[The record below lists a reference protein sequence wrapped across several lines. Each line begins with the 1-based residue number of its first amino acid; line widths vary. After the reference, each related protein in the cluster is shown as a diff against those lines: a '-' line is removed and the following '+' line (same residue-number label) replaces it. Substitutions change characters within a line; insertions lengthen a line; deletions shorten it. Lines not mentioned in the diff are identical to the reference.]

1 VDLSTTMDNTP
12 GGDIAPIPQESEEN
26 VSGPD
31 TELANIFG
39 QEMASKIPDELK
51 SAILEKVSNKSG

>member
-1 VDLSTTMDNTP
+1 MDNTP